1 MKTPKSIFP
10 VIALTI
16 TLFSCKKNDV
26 AVEPSCKTYNI
37 GYEGFEK
44 LVNYQGCNGA
54 TYTTSFNQTGIVEAK
69 EGTLKIFEFRYN
81 VAIENN
87 SSIFIRY
94 IDSYESNTVDT
105 ASGRSIKS
113 TGDFVLKY
121 DDSKVTKQYAE
132 IWKDG
137 EKVET
142 RILTD
147 GSTKFISPLK
157 SGATN
162 IIKVFNG
169 IPAID

>member
-1 MKTPKSIFP
+1 MKTPESIFV

-16 TLFSCKKNDV
+16 ILFSCKKND
-26 AVEPSCKTYNI
+26 AAIEAPCKAYNI
-37 GYEGFEK
+37 DYEGFEK
-44 LVNYQGCNGA
+44 RINYQGCNGA
-54 TYTTSFNQTGIVEAK
+54 TYTTIFNQGGVIEAK
-69 EGTLKIFEFRYN
+69 EGTLKVFEFRYN
-81 VAIENN
+81 VDIENN
-87 SSIFIRY
+87 SGISIRY
-94 IDSYESNTVDT
+94 IDSYGSNTVDI
-105 ASGRSIKS
+105 ASSQSIKS

-132 IWKDG
+132 IWRDG

-157 SGATN
+157 SEAAN

-169 IPAID
+169 TPAID